1 MGSVGSRKILATV
14 VSVVAAIAMLGV
26 AGWMLMGNSGGGP
39 QADAD
44 VRIIPPGDAANANI
58 SGGTDARVVARHDAT
73 PTPVAIAVYV
83 VYVTGEVV
91 NPGVYMVSAGV
102 RLTNVVEL
110 AGGATENAD
119 LDRINLAAYVS
130 DAAHYRIPAIGET
143 GDGAANTAGG
153 NAAVSDGTGTANDGV
168 APACAVPVNINTATS
183 ECLETLPGIGSVRAQ
198 SIVTHREQSGPFAS
212 ADGITAV
219 SGIGD
224 GIYGRIADMI
234 TVSNQ

>member
-1 MGSVGSRKILATV
+1 MSSIGSKRILATL
-14 VSVVAAIAMLGV
+14 VSVLAAVAVLG
-26 AGWMLMGNSGGGP
+26 AAAWMLIGNGQGTP
-39 QADAD
+39 QDDAD
-44 VRIIPPGDAANANI
+44 VRIIPPVDAANADA
-58 SGGTDARVVARHDAT
+58 SGGVEAAGDGRQDE
-73 PTPVAIAVYV
+73 TPVPLDIA

-91 NPGVYMVSAGV
+91 NPGVYTVSVGE

-143 GDGAANTAGG
+143 NDGSAGSAAIAT
-153 NAAVSDGTGTANDGV
+153 VSDGTATPDERPS
-168 APACAVPVNINTATS
+168 PACAVPLNINTATV

-198 SIVTHREQSGPFAS
+198 AIVAHREQSGPFVTT
-212 ADGITAV
+212 DGITAV

-224 GIYGRIADMI
+224 GIYGRVADMI
-234 TVSNQ
+234 TVGGQ